1 MRRIIHDL
9 LGRDRVLRRTAI
21 SLAPVNTVA
30 PAITGTLREGQILT
44 VSNGTWTNTPTGYAY
59 QWKRNGTNIGT
70 NAATYTLVTADVGAN
85 ITCTVTA
92 SNANGSGLAASAAVG
107 PILPLAPTNSVAPV
121 IGGTATQ
128 GQILTVTSN
137 GTWTGSPTSYAYQ
150 WKRGGVAISG
160 ETGSTYL
167 LGAAD
172 VGASITC
179 AVAATNA
186 GGSATATSNA
196 LGPVAALGS
205 GTNLTV
211 SNVSATGAAPLVL
224 QVSSDAAL
232 PAGIRFQW
240 EFDDSLTPAK
250 NGDGSYATPTQTG
263 VTFVD
268 GDSYA
273 RLDLALGYV
282 TPSGAFAFHMRGL
295 VDDEAGAI
303 TIGGANYTAVTNW
316 SNDYADTIGGSVAV
330 LATSNGADKDQ
341 WVTVSGTPALTYAG
355 TDTIGAAQGV
365 RATSAASSAKFQF
378 EVTINAVKASS
389 YQCVGICNTTDNFND
404 GTYPNPGFTNANGI
418 SVLLNASGTVAVFW
432 NSAGTEFDFTNTA
445 GSVAVG
451 DIFTFIWDMTAH
463 TLDVYRT
470 RSGTTVKLGG
480 QATGLPAIASPHAF
494 AAPRNNEGGT
504 FNFGGSAFARALDTG
519 VTIYG

>member
-330 LATSNGADKDQ
+330 FAHSNSTDYKSGLVFSNVDHTFLGADFNSFQ
-341 WVTVSGTPALTYAG
+341 GSRANIAG
-355 TDTIGAAQGV
+355 
-365 RATSAASSAKFQF
+365 ASKAQF
-378 EVTINAVKASS
+378 EIKLDVLKAGSQVFFGIEDGSTDFSAFNALPGYTNPNGVSIGLVDGS
-389 YQCVGICNTTDNFND
+389 TT
-404 GTYPNPGFTNANGI
+404 I
-418 SVLLNASGTVAVFW
+418 SVYR
-432 NSAGTEFDFTNTA
+432 NSAGAQTNLTAAAAPATGNVFTCEYDRTPAA
-445 GSVAVG
+445 GS
-451 DIFTFIWDMTAH
+451 H
-463 TLDVYRT
+463 TLSVYRN
-470 RSGTTVKLGG
+470 GTLVGTV
-480 QATGLPAIASPHAF
+480 TGLTLTAFTKFWAAVRNSDQVTVNPGNAPFTHAL
-494 AAPRNNEGGT
+494 GT
-504 FNFGGSAFARALDTG
+504 GYA
-519 VTIYG
+519 IYG